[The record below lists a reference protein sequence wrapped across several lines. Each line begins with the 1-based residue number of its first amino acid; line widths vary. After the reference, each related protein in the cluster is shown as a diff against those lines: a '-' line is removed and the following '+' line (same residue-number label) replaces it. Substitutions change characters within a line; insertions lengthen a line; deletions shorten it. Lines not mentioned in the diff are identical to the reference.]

1 MTGVIRKATLL
12 VALGLLAAT
21 VAMAGIPSAAHSI
34 ISKTPPP
41 TVPIVPLPAPAFI
54 DVVAT
59 DGTSADVF
67 GTFYVYVRD
76 IGDFP
81 VTNCQVVVDF
91 TGANDI
97 ELCTNGTEPAGQVNT
112 LKTATV
118 TTGTNGV
125 AAFTIAGGALD
136 LGGLATGPGLDAVTI
151 TACGYLLANVS
162 AAAYDLNGKA
172 VGGSP
177 GVTSLDASVLS
188 TDNGLFGGPGNPG
201 FQARCDFTHDGF
213 ISSLDASYAST
224 LRGYGTSAVGCP

>member
-54 DVVAT
+54 DVMGT
-59 DGTSADVF
+59 DGTSADPF

-91 TGANDI
+91 SGASDI
-97 ELCTNGTEPAGQVNT
+97 LLCVNGAPDGQVNT
-112 LKTATV
+112 LTTATA
-118 TTGTNGV
+118 TTNSNGV
-125 AAFTIAGGALD
+125 AVFTIAGGGMD

-162 AAAYDLNGKA
+162 AAVYDLNGMA

-177 GVTSLDASVLS
+177 GVSSLDASVLS
-188 TDNGLFGGPGNPG
+188 TDNGIFGGPGNPA

-213 ISSLDASYAST
+213 QSSLDASYAST